1 MNANLRWVLILSCV
15 MPAWSAPESAPVP
28 NLAAAM
34 ARARAEQKLVM
45 LSFTSLE
52 TNWCSA
58 CRNLDAEVSRSA
70 EFLAYTSTNFVVVMI
85 DDHSPQLAAL
95 EDKYD
100 VGSWPTM
107 LVLDTSGAALGRI
120 AGYSKGAGW
129 AKIEAEL
136 EKIRVRQ

>member
-1 MNANLRWVLILSCV
+1 MNASLSLGLILSCV
-15 MPAWSAPESAPVP
+15 LPAWSAQESTPEPS
-28 NLAAAM
+28 LAAAM
-34 ARARAEQKLVM
+34 VRARAEQKLVM
-45 LSFTSLE
+45 LSFTSLK

-58 CRNLDAEVSRSA
+58 CRNLDAEVSRTA

-95 EDKYD
+95 EEKYD

-107 LVLDTSGAALGRI
+107 LVLDSSGAALGRV

-129 AKIEAEL
+129 AKITAEL
-136 EKIRVRQ
+136 EKIRIRR